1 MPPPASAAAPAP
13 SRTSLR
19 ALDWLNFCIADVQTG
34 FGPFVAVYLT
44 ENRWTQVEIG
54 SALSLGTL
62 TALVGQLPAGALVD
76 ALPSK
81 RTAAVLAILS
91 ITASALMLAIW
102 PAQLPVLAAEMLH
115 GLASCVLGP
124 AVAAVSMALVG
135 RAALG
140 ERLGRNARFAAVGNG
155 AAAAVMGAL
164 GYEISNR
171 AVFWLTAALAVPGL
185 ILLRRVG
192 RARLAPEAGQ
202 ADGPGAGWAELRR
215 LLLDRRLV
223 TFAGCA
229 MLFHLSNAAMLPLAA
244 GEVTTRQ
251 GGGVASLVIAA
262 CVVVPQI
269 VVALISPWVG
279 RSAQTL
285 GRRPMLLLG
294 WSMLPLRGALMAAFP
309 DPWTLVALQSLSG
322 VSAAVFG
329 IMLPLVSADLT
340 RGTNR
345 FNLCMGMIGIGVF
358 LGAAASTTL
367 SGSVADTYG
376 DTAAFLA
383 LALAGLAGT
392 GLVWLALPE
401 TREGG

>member
-1 MPPPASAAAPAP
+1 VPPPAPAP

-81 RTAAVLAILS
+81 RSAAVLAILS

-155 AAAAVMGAL
+155 AAAAVMGVL

-185 ILLRRVG
+185 ILLRRIG

-202 ADGPGAGWAELRR
+202 AEGPGAGWAELRR

-244 GEVTTRQ
+244 GEVTTKQ

-294 WSMLPLRGALMAAFP
+294 WSMLPLRGALMALFP
-309 DPWTLVALQSLSG
+309 NPWALVALQSLSG

-345 FNLCMGMIGIGVF
+345 FNVCMGMIGIGVF

>member
-1 MPPPASAAAPAP
+1 MASPAS
-13 SRTSLR
+13 LR
-19 ALDWLNFCIADVQTG
+19 SLDWLNFCIADVQTG

-44 ENRWTQVEIG
+44 ANHWTQVEIG
-54 SALSLGTL
+54 AALSLGTL
-62 TALVGQLPAGALVD
+62 TALVGQLPAGGLVD

-81 RTAAVLAILS
+81 RTAAVAAILS

-102 PAQLPVLAAEMLH
+102 PARLPVLAAEVLH
-115 GLASCVLGP
+115 GFASCVLGP
-124 AVAAVSMALVG
+124 AVAAISLALVG

-155 AAAAVMGAL
+155 VAAAVMGGV
-164 GYEISNR
+164 GYAISNR
-171 AVFWLTAALAVPGL
+171 AVFWLTAALAIPAM
-185 ILLRRVG
+185 ILLRRIG
-192 RARLAPEAGQ
+192 RARLEAVETKEGSSW
-202 ADGPGAGWAELRR
+202 PELRR
-215 LLLDRRLV
+215 LFLDRRLMV
-223 TFAGCA
+223 FAACA
-229 MLFHLSNAAMLPLAA
+229 ALFHLSNAAMLPLAA
-244 GEVTTRQ
+244 AQVTTKE
-251 GGGVASLVIAA
+251 GGEAASLIIAA
-262 CVVVPQI
+262 CVVVPQV

-294 WSMLPLRGALMAAFP
+294 WAMLPLRGALMAALP
-309 DPWTLVALQSLSG
+309 NPYVLVALQALSG

-345 FNLCMGMIGIGVF
+345 FNLCMGAVGVGVF

-367 SGSVADTYG
+367 AGAVSDAYG

-383 LALAGLAGT
+383 LAVAGLAGT
-392 GLVWLALPE
+392 ALVGFAVTE
-401 TREGG
+401 TR

>member
-1 MPPPASAAAPAP
+1 MPPPAPAP

-81 RTAAVLAILS
+81 RSAAVLAILS

-155 AAAAVMGAL
+155 AAAAVMGVL

-185 ILLRRVG
+185 ILLRRIG

-202 ADGPGAGWAELRR
+202 AEGPGAGWAELRR

-244 GEVTTRQ
+244 GEVTTKQ

-294 WSMLPLRGALMAAFP
+294 WSMLPLRGALMALFP
-309 DPWTLVALQSLSG
+309 NPWALVALQSLSG

-345 FNLCMGMIGIGVF
+345 FNVCMGMIGIGVF

>member
-1 MPPPASAAAPAP
+1 
-13 SRTSLR
+13 
-19 ALDWLNFCIADVQTG
+19 
-34 FGPFVAVYLT
+34 
-44 ENRWTQVEIG
+44 
-54 SALSLGTL
+54 
-62 TALVGQLPAGALVD
+62 
-76 ALPSK
+76 
-81 RTAAVLAILS
+81 
-91 ITASALMLAIW
+91 
-102 PAQLPVLAAEMLH
+102 
-115 GLASCVLGP
+115 
-124 AVAAVSMALVG
+124 
-135 RAALG
+135 
-140 ERLGRNARFAAVGNG
+140 
-155 AAAAVMGAL
+155 
-164 GYEISNR
+164 
-171 AVFWLTAALAVPGL
+171 
-185 ILLRRVG
+185 
-192 RARLAPEAGQ
+192 
-202 ADGPGAGWAELRR
+202 
-215 LLLDRRLV
+215 
-223 TFAGCA
+223 
-229 MLFHLSNAAMLPLAA
+229 MLPLAA
-244 GEVTTRQ
+244 GEVTTKQ

-294 WSMLPLRGALMAAFP
+294 WSMLPLRGALMALFP
-309 DPWTLVALQSLSG
+309 NPWALVALQSLSG

-345 FNLCMGMIGIGVF
+345 FNVCMGMIGIGVF